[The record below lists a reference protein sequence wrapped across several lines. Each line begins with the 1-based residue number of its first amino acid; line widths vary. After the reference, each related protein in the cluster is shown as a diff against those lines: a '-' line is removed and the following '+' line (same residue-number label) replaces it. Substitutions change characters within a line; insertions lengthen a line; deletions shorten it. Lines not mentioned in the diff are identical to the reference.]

1 MSACISKLLGCCLM
15 LLAAPVPALD
25 LDRFDQDFV
34 RLLEDD
40 RVPGG
45 AYAIVEDD
53 RILRLA
59 GHGRRVVG
67 AAERV
72 TPETVFRIASV
83 SKPFAA
89 HLTALLV
96 EEGWLSW
103 DEPLRRRLPEFRLA
117 DVAHSDQLQVR
128 HILGQSAGVVP
139 NAYDN
144 LLDASQSLNQ
154 ILPQF
159 ARLDPICRPGECYT
173 YQNVLFSLIEPVIEG
188 ATDRR
193 FEDLL
198 EERIF
203 QPLGM
208 SDSSIGLEAYR
219 ASANRAMAHVR
230 VSRHLPWVPAISNE
244 NYYRVAPAAGVNTS
258 ARDLASWL
266 IAQLGHRPDLIGER
280 ALQTLTESRVRTSR
294 ELRRRE
300 WSDLLSNAHYALGWR
315 VYQIGEDTLY
325 LHSGWVRG
333 FVAEVAY
340 SRRRE
345 IGLAVLLNAE
355 SRALG
360 RITTTFWRQ
369 VFEAE
374 EPAPAV
380 AVSEA
385 ANASSIAGR
394 PSS

>member
-1 MSACISKLLGCCLM
+1 LASRLFALGLM
-15 LLAAPVPALD
+15 LVAVPASALD
-25 LDRFDQDFV
+25 LARFDQDFAH
-34 RLLEDD
+34 LLAED

-45 AYAIVEDD
+45 AYAIVEGE
-53 RILRLA
+53 RILQMA
-59 GHGRRVVG
+59 GHGRRVVAG
-67 AAERV
+67 GEPV

-103 DEPLRRRLPEFRLA
+103 DEPLRRHVPEFRLA
-117 DVAHSDQLQVR
+117 DVAHSDQLQVQ

-188 ATDRR
+188 TTDRR

-198 EERIF
+198 EERVF

-208 SDSSIGLEAYR
+208 NDSSIGLEAYR
-219 ASANRAMAHVR
+219 ASANRAIAHVR
-230 VSRHLPWVPAISNE
+230 VSRHLPWVPATSNE
-244 NYYRVAPAAGVNTS
+244 NYYRVAPAAGVNAS
-258 ARDLASWL
+258 ARDLALWL
-266 IAQLGHRPDLIGER
+266 IAQMGHRPELIGENALR
-280 ALQTLTESRVRTSR
+280 ALTESRVRTSR

-300 WSDLLSNAHYALGWR
+300 WRDLLSNAHYALGWR
-315 VYQIGEDTLY
+315 VYEIGEDTLY

-340 SRRRE
+340 SRQRQV
-345 IGLAVLLNAE
+345 GLAVLLNAE
-355 SRALG
+355 SRALS

-369 VFEAE
+369 VFETEDAASTAE
-374 EPAPAV
+374 GST
-380 AVSEA
+380 VSGS
-385 ANASSIAGR
+385 ASIVGGVR
-394 PSS
+394 